1 MTAQQADVLA
11 TYSHPVWKDYA
22 AVTRNHFGKGSAT
35 YVATMPTDAQID
47 AILSSAAATAGLT
60 RSENRFPVVEKNA
73 VNQKGKALRFLFNYS
88 ENTVS
93 ATISGIEGKE
103 LLSGEAIANQK
114 TLSLAPWGV
123 AIIEV
128 TH

>member
-1 MTAQQADVLA
+1 
-11 TYSHPVWKDYA
+11 
-22 AVTRNHFGKGSAT
+22 
-35 YVATMPTDAQID
+35 MPTDAQID